1 MATFGFEDYIAS
13 LKVYLTRYREGS
25 ASGGDRSS
33 KRDIVGAQIDPN
45 ALKRGSENI
54 VQSSTNN
61 VETST
66 PLEQRP
72 SKLPRVESKDVDTSS
87 LVRDPGLRQQIW
99 DYPVSECDEI
109 RRAYIKSG
117 PYQPKAPN
125 NQPFETDKNGRRFL
139 DSWYKLFP
147 DWLEYSPTKNRAFCL
162 PCFLFTKPTGR
173 PGSSAFTI
181 EGFSSWKKVN
191 KGKNCPLLSHMGK
204 DPPNSSHRVA
214 IKCCCDLT
222 NQAQHIE
229 AIIEKQ
235 TSIQIARNRL
245 RLKTSIDVIK
255 WLTFQACAF
264 RGRDER
270 HESNNRGNVIELIKL
285 LASYNEDVA
294 AVIQRFIREEIN
306 DGKFFILVDE
316 SEDESKREQMA
327 IVLRFVDK
335 YGFIKERFFDIVH
348 MLDTTSAT
356 LKEEICIVLS
366 RHNLSVQNI
375 SGQGYDGASNMY
387 GEWTGLQ
394 ALFCVECPFAYY
406 VHCFA
411 HRLQLALVGASK
423 QVISINQ
430 FFSYLTQAINIVGSS
445 CKRHDQ
451 LRAAQAA
458 DIAEKLAIDDEF
470 ETGKGKNQIG
480 TLKRAGDTR
489 WGSHLSSIC
498 SLINMFSATC
508 AVLRNII
515 NDGSKSNQQAEAD
528 GAYDSITS
536 FEFVF
541 ILHLMRDIMEIT
553 DDLCQA
559 LQSKSQDILNAMHL
573 VSTTK
578 IFIQKFREDGWVPL
592 LEKIKLFSN
601 DHGIQIPDMS
611 CPYKGGRV
619 TRIKNRFKEDVME
632 LLVLSSALDLGNGY
646 RSFNIEDIC
655 KLADKFYPMDFSEQE
670 KLHLKYQLENYKLDI
685 STLLEF

>member
-1 MATFGFEDYIAS
+1 MRFAFHVFFLLSQLDALDLVLLQS
-13 LKVYLTRYREGS
+13 
-25 ASGGDRSS
+25 
-33 KRDIVGAQIDPN
+33 RDFLLG
-45 ALKRGSENI
+45 R
-54 VQSSTNN
+54 
-61 VETST
+61 
-66 PLEQRP
+66 
-72 SKLPRVESKDVDTSS
+72 
-87 LVRDPGLRQQIW
+87 
-99 DYPVSECDEI
+99 
-109 RRAYIKSG
+109 KSII
-117 PYQPKAPN
+117 
-125 NQPFETDKNGRRFL
+125 DKNGRRFL

-147 DWLEYSPTKNRAFCL
+147 DWLEYSPTKNHAFCL

-173 PGSSAFTI
+173 PRSSAFTI

-191 KGKNCPLLSHMGK
+191 EGKNCPLLSHMGK
-204 DPPNSSHRVA
+204 DPNSSHRVA

-235 TSIQIARNRL
+235 TFIQIARNRL

-294 AVIQRFIREEIN
+294 AVVLENAPQNASYHSHGIQKQILSIFSNKIQRFIREEIN
-306 DGKFFILVDE
+306 DGKFCILVDE

-375 SGQGYDGASNMY
+375 RGQGYDGAI
-387 GEWTGLQ
+387 
-394 ALFCVECPFAYY
+394 
-406 VHCFA
+406 
-411 HRLQLALVGASK
+411 GASK

-470 ETGKGKNQIG
+470 KTGKGKNQIG
-480 TLKRAGDTR
+480 TLKRVGDTR
-489 WGSHLSSIC
+489 WGSHLGSIC
-498 SLINMFSATC
+498 SLINMFSATY

-515 NDGSKSNQQAEAD
+515 NDGSKSNQRAEAD
-528 GAYDSITS
+528 GVYDSITS

-541 ILHLMRDIMEIT
+541 ILHLMRDIMEI
-553 DDLCQA
+553 
-559 LQSKSQDILNAMHL
+559 
-573 VSTTK
+573 K
-578 IFIQKFREDGWVPL
+578 I
-592 LEKIKLFSN
+592 
-601 DHGIQIPDMS
+601 
-611 CPYKGGRV
+611 Y
-619 TRIKNRFKEDVME
+619 
-632 LLVLSSALDLGNGY
+632 
-646 RSFNIEDIC
+646 
-655 KLADKFYPMDFSEQE
+655 
-670 KLHLKYQLENYKLDI
+670 
-685 STLLEF
+685 

>member
-1 MATFGFEDYIAS
+1 MAN
-13 LKVYLTRYREGS
+13 K
-25 ASGGDRSS
+25 
-33 KRDIVGAQIDPN
+33 KIDSFFK
-45 ALKRGSENI
+45 KRGSENI
-54 VQSSTNN
+54 VQNSTNN

-66 PLEQRP
+66 HLEQRP
-72 SKLPRVESKDVDTSS
+72 AKLPRVESKEVDTSS
-87 LVRDPGLRQQIW
+87 LVRDPRLRQQIW
-99 DYPVSECDEI
+99 DYPVSERDEI
-109 RRAYIKSG
+109 RRAYIKSE
-117 PYQPKAPN
+117 PYQPKALN
-125 NQPFETDKNGRRFL
+125 NQPFETDKNVRRFL
-139 DSWYKLFP
+139 DSWYKLFL
-147 DWLEYSPTKNRAFCL
+147 DWLEYSPTKNRVFFL

-181 EGFSSWKKVN
+181 KGFSSWKKVN

-204 DPPNSSHRVA
+204 DPTSSHRVA
-214 IKCCCDLT
+214 VKYCCDLT

-229 AIIEKQ
+229 A
-235 TSIQIARNRL
+235 
-245 RLKTSIDVIK
+245 SIDVIK

-264 RGRDER
+264 RGRDES

-294 AVIQRFIREEIN
+294 TVVLENAPKNASYHSHGIQKQILSIFSDKIQKFICEEIN
-306 DGKFFILVDE
+306 DGNFCILVDE
-316 SEDESKREQMA
+316 SEDESKREKMA
-327 IVLRFVDK
+327 IILRFVDK
-335 YGFIKERFFDIVH
+335 YGFIK
-348 MLDTTSAT
+348 S
-356 LKEEICIVLS
+356 
-366 RHNLSVQNI
+366 
-375 SGQGYDGASNMY
+375 GYDGANNMS

-394 ALFCVECPFAYY
+394 AQICAECPFAYC

-423 QVISINQ
+423 
-430 FFSYLTQAINIVGSS
+430 
-445 CKRHDQ
+445 
-451 LRAAQAA
+451 QAA

-480 TLKRAGDTR
+480 TLKWARDTR
-489 WGSHLSSIC
+489 WGSHLGPIC

-515 NDGSKSNQQAEAD
+515 NDGSKSNQRTKAD
-528 GAYDSITS
+528 EVYDSITS

-541 ILHLMRDIMEIT
+541 ILHLIKDIMEIT
-553 DDLCQA
+553 DNLCQA

-578 IFIQKFREDGWVPL
+578 ILIQKFREDGWVPL

-611 CPYKGGRV
+611 CPYKGGRGRSRSERDQPTMEHHFRVNIFMV
-619 TRIKNRFKEDVME
+619 TVDSQLQELNNRFKEDVME
-632 LLVLSSALDLGNGY
+632 LLVLNSTLDPRDGY
-646 RSFNIEDIC
+646 RSFKIEDIC
-655 KLADKFYPMDFSEQE
+655 NLANKFYPVNFPEQE

-685 STLLEF
+685 SILPEF

>member
-1 MATFGFEDYIAS
+1 
-13 LKVYLTRYREGS
+13 
-25 ASGGDRSS
+25 
-33 KRDIVGAQIDPN
+33 
-45 ALKRGSENI
+45 
-54 VQSSTNN
+54 
-61 VETST
+61 
-66 PLEQRP
+66 
-72 SKLPRVESKDVDTSS
+72 
-87 LVRDPGLRQQIW
+87 
-99 DYPVSECDEI
+99 
-109 RRAYIKSG
+109 
-117 PYQPKAPN
+117 
-125 NQPFETDKNGRRFL
+125 
-139 DSWYKLFP
+139 
-147 DWLEYSPTKNRAFCL
+147 
-162 PCFLFTKPTGR
+162 
-173 PGSSAFTI
+173 
-181 EGFSSWKKVN
+181 
-191 KGKNCPLLSHMGK
+191 MGK
-204 DPPNSSHRVA
+204 DPNSSHRVA

-235 TSIQIARNRL
+235 TSIQIARNHL

-285 LASYNEDVA
+285 LASYNEDVVA
-294 AVIQRFIREEIN
+294 MVLENAPQNASYHSHGIQKQIPSIFSNKIQRFIREEIN
-306 DGKFFILVDE
+306 DGKFCILVDE

-348 MLDTTSAT
+348 VLNTTSAT
-356 LKEEICIVLS
+356 LKEKICIVLS
-366 RHNLSVQNI
+366 RHNLGVQNI
-375 SGQGYDGASNMY
+375 RGQGYDGASNMSA
-387 GEWTGLQ
+387 EWTGL
-394 ALFCVECPFAYY
+394 
-406 VHCFA
+406 
-411 HRLQLALVGASK
+411 
-423 QVISINQ
+423 Q

-451 LRAAQAA
+451 LRAAQVV

-480 TLKRAGDTR
+480 TLKRARDTR
-489 WGSHLSSIC
+489 WGSYLGSIC

-515 NDGSKSNQQAEAD
+515 NDGSKSNQRAEAD
-528 GAYDSITS
+528 GVYDSITS

-578 IFIQKFREDGWVPL
+578 ILIQKFREDGWL
-592 LEKIKLFSN
+592 QELN
-601 DHGIQIPDMS
+601 
-611 CPYKGGRV
+611 
-619 TRIKNRFKEDVME
+619 NRFKEDVME
-632 LLVLSSALDLGNGY
+632 LLVLSSALDPRNGY

-655 KLADKFYPMDFSEQE
+655 KLANKFYPMDFSEQE
-670 KLHLKYQLENYKLDI
+670 KLHLKYQLENYKFDI
-685 STLLEF
+685 SILPEFQKLSTISELCQMLAKTKKSTSYPLIDRLIRLVLTLPVSTATSERAFSAMKLAKSKLRNRMEDGFLASYLITYIEKDIA

>member
-1 MATFGFEDYIAS
+1 
-13 LKVYLTRYREGS
+13 
-25 ASGGDRSS
+25 
-33 KRDIVGAQIDPN
+33 
-45 ALKRGSENI
+45 
-54 VQSSTNN
+54 
-61 VETST
+61 
-66 PLEQRP
+66 
-72 SKLPRVESKDVDTSS
+72 
-87 LVRDPGLRQQIW
+87 
-99 DYPVSECDEI
+99 
-109 RRAYIKSG
+109 
-117 PYQPKAPN
+117 
-125 NQPFETDKNGRRFL
+125 
-139 DSWYKLFP
+139 
-147 DWLEYSPTKNRAFCL
+147 
-162 PCFLFTKPTGR
+162 
-173 PGSSAFTI
+173 
-181 EGFSSWKKVN
+181 
-191 KGKNCPLLSHMGK
+191 MGK
-204 DPPNSSHRVA
+204 DPNSSHRVA

-235 TSIQIARNRL
+235 TSIQIARNHL

-294 AVIQRFIREEIN
+294 AVVLENAPQNASYHSHGIQKQILSIFSDKIQRFIREEIN
-306 DGKFFILVDE
+306 DGKFCILVDE

-327 IVLRFVDK
+327 IVLRFIDK

-348 MLDTTSAT
+348 VLDTTSAT

-375 SGQGYDGASNMY
+375 RGQGYDGASNMS

-394 ALFCVECPFAYY
+394 ALFCAECPFAYY

-411 HRLQLALVGASK
+411 HRLQLALVRASK
-423 QVISINQ
+423 LVISINQ
-430 FFSYLTQAINIVGSS
+430 FFSYLTRAINIVGSS

-451 LRAAQAA
+451 LRAAQATN
-458 DIAEKLAIDDEF
+458 IAEKLAIDDEF
-470 ETGKGKNQIG
+470 ETGKGKNQIE

-489 WGSHLSSIC
+489 WGSYFSSIC

-515 NDGSKSNQQAEAD
+515 NDRSKLNQRVEAH
-528 GAYDSITS
+528 GVYDSITS

-553 DDLCQA
+553 DDFCQA

-578 IFIQKFREDGWVPL
+578 ILTQKFREGGWVPL

-601 DHGIQIPDMS
+601 DHVDSQLQELNNM
-611 CPYKGGRV
+611 
-619 TRIKNRFKEDVME
+619 FKEDVME
-632 LLVLSSALDLGNGY
+632 LPVLSSTLDPRDGY
-646 RSFNIEDIC
+646 RSFKIEDIC
-655 KLADKFYPMDFSEQE
+655 KLANKFYPMDFSEQE

-685 STLLEF
+685 SILPEFQKLSTISELCQMLAKTKKSTSYPLIDRLIRLVLTLPVSTATSKRAFSVMKLIKSKLRNRIEDGFLASYLITYIEKDIARGFDVDSIIHAFGITKERQVQLKMPNFSK